1 MVRREKTRAG
11 LEESLVVWR
20 RPGMVHRAARV
31 DRFLGEGEAEA
42 EAEAGDGAEAEAEV
56 EAETVPS
63 IPG

>member
-42 EAEAGDGAEAEAEV
+42 GDGAEAEAEV